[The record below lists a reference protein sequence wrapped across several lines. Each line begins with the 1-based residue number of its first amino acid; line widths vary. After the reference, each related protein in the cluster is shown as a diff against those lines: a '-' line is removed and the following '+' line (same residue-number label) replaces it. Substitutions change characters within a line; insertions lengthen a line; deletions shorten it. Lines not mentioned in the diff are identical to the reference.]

1 MTDSPAVD
9 WNEETLRSLVLG
21 PLLAALQ
28 IAPNSV
34 SIERRFTIR
43 LGRTEHRV
51 EGESASGRA
60 DAVVRNA
67 EGHNLFVVELKSP
80 SEKLEDKDRD
90 QGISYARLLDRIA
103 PFVVLSNG
111 RQTRIFDTISKK
123 ELSNHSFPSESA
135 FFANGCRLSLDE
147 DVAARFEALEHF
159 VGYSQAN
166 VRSFSLA
173 QVERSIQPLLGTPR
187 VRGKYVPDVYV
198 QRESV
203 RVALNAFL
211 EDDALVLALI
221 GDSGCGKTN
230 ELCALARMMAQTH
243 IVLFFSALSIVRT
256 PDEALADEF
265 NWAFSQTLN
274 TPQIV
279 RHLVKIAERLD
290 QPVFIFIDALDES
303 EAINFAAACSE
314 FAKHLSG
321 ASKRIR
327 LVVSAKSTE
336 WKRFAWLKGVA
347 SHLNLGLSCSRSSD
361 RVARAAW
368 HSGQPVMLGSFSETE
383 LDQALGRYRSV
394 FAVHP
399 AGHELRT
406 LCRDPFFLR
415 TFCEVYEGKGE
426 SPPQTTRDELITHW
440 LLRKF
445 DAMQNPDAS
454 RAHLRLLAQRIY
466 ERALTVSDRDL
477 PRFSRESVLDI
488 DLGDANFGELIAHG
502 MVLQVSDSHDRRALR
517 FYYSQVLYF
526 LIARFVLRLDQ
537 ISVDAFHALL
547 PSLLEH
553 EVTQGVLA
561 WYMREAQ
568 PGQQAA
574 LESELRGRAL
584 TFVTAYTLFFETWMP
599 ALRAR
604 VAPFTEGAIGI
615 AYIAHAA
622 SYVSFGFY
630 PQNATNAKP
639 VTVATGPVGPQHDSF
654 EALSKLGCVQARG
667 GGVNFANSDPRRA
680 AIALAW
686 EFVMQLVKSGGL
698 DERTAPLLAIE
709 SILAIAGHYE
719 VRKKLGLPPASYRLP
734 VRDKV
739 LPLELS
745 DLRIRAQEYL
755 GLHRMEN
762 DWVIE
767 QIRTRSRFTNL
778 NESGGGS
785 IDTTGFD
792 RETARQTVREAVAG
806 GRDFSNDRFVS
817 DRELAHLIRLIDE
830 MAEKGI
836 TRIEN
841 DLLPAPDLPV
851 FHSAKLTDVYS
862 ETGIRPLIESFFRQ
876 GFDAYLGLVA
886 SNFGR
891 LASKLK
897 TFARQPIRV
906 EVAYIH
912 PHVRGKRNGWEMTWG
927 YGQDLKSE
935 GTTVHVDSSPR
946 EHYFQGKSGAR
957 GFLGPDGFAVDF
969 VSGQGLEGL
978 FFPHQLFGFGPDHT
992 NRPSSVRDAPI
1003 RQFAYAWIERDL
1015 KDISADTLTD
1025 WVLDAENENKCDQDA
1040 HPKLRNS

>member
-1 MTDSPAVD
+1 MTDSPAVG
-9 WNEETLRSLVLG
+9 WNEEALRSLVLG

-67 EGHNLFVVELKSP
+67 EGHNLFVVELKAP

-123 ELSNHSFPSESA
+123 ELGNHSFPSEST

-159 VGYSQAN
+159 VGYSQSN

-173 QVERSIQPLLGTPR
+173 QVERSIQPLLGTPKA
-187 VRGKYVPDVYV
+187 RGKYVPDVYV
-198 QRESV
+198 QRDPV
-203 RVALNAFL
+203 RAALNAFL

-221 GDSGCGKTN
+221 GESGCGKTN
-230 ELCALARMMAQTH
+230 ELCALARMMAQSH

-256 PDEALADEF
+256 PDETLADEF

-274 TPQIV
+274 TQQIV
-279 RHLVKIAERLD
+279 RHLSKIAERLD
-290 QPVFIFIDALDES
+290 RPVIIFIDALDES
-303 EAINFAAACSE
+303 EATNFAVACSE

-321 ASKRIR
+321 ATKRIR
-327 LVVSAKSTE
+327 LIVSAKSTE
-336 WKRFAWLKGVA
+336 WNRFAWLRGVA
-347 SHLNLGLSCSRSSD
+347 SHLNLGLSCSRSGD
-361 RVARAAW
+361 RVAGAAW
-368 HSGQPVMLGSFSETE
+368 HSGEPVMLGSFSETE

-426 SPPQTTRDELITHW
+426 NPPQTTRDELITHW
-440 LLRKF
+440 LRRKF
-445 DAMQNPDAS
+445 DAMNNPDAS
-454 RAHLRLLAQRIY
+454 RVGLRLLAQRIY
-466 ERALTVSDRDL
+466 EHALTVSDRDL
-477 PRFSRESVLDI
+477 PRFSLESISDAEF
-488 DLGDANFGELIAHG
+488 GDTDFGELIAHG
-502 MVLQVSDSHDRRALR
+502 MVLQVSDIHGRRALR

-526 LIARFVLRLDQ
+526 LIARYVLRLDQ
-537 ISVDAFHALL
+537 IGVDEFQELL
-547 PSLLEH
+547 PNLLEH
-553 EVTQGVLA
+553 EVTQGVLT
-561 WYMREAQ
+561 WYMRDAR
-568 PGQQAA
+568 PRQQAA

-584 TFVTAYTLFFETWMP
+584 VFVTAYSGFFETWMP

-630 PQNATNAKP
+630 SQSATNRKP
-639 VTVATGPVGPQHDSF
+639 VTVAAVPVSSSHYSF
-654 EALSKLGCVQARG
+654 EVLSELGCVQLRG
-667 GGVNFANSDPRRA
+667 GGINFANSDPRRA

-686 EFVMQLVKSGGL
+686 EFVKQLVKAGGL
-698 DERTAPLLAIE
+698 DERAAPELALE

-719 VRKKLGLPPASYRLP
+719 ARKRLGLPPASYRMP

-739 LPLELS
+739 LPLDLT
-745 DLRIRAQEYL
+745 DLRVRAQEYL
-755 GLHRMEN
+755 GFHRMEN
-762 DWVIE
+762 DWAIE
-767 QIRTRSRFTNL
+767 QARTRSSFTDH
-778 NESGGGS
+778 ESSGGS
-785 IDTTGFD
+785 IDMTGFD
-792 RETARQTVREAVAG
+792 RETARKIVREAVAG
-806 GRDFSNDRFVS
+806 GRDFSKDRFVS

-830 MAEKGI
+830 MAEKGV

-841 DLLPAPDLPV
+841 DLLPAPDRLPV
-851 FHSAKLTDVYS
+851 FYSAKLTDVYS
-862 ETGIRPLIESFFRQ
+862 ETGIRTLIESFFRQ
-876 GFDAYLGLVA
+876 GFDAYFRLVA

-891 LASKLK
+891 LASKLN
-897 TFARQPIRV
+897 TFACQPIRV

-912 PHVRGKRNGWEMTWG
+912 PRVRGNRKSWELVWG

-935 GTTVHVDSSPR
+935 ATTVHVDSDPR
-946 EHYFQGKSGAR
+946 EPYFQGECGGH
-957 GFLGPDGFAVDF
+957 GFLAPDGFAVDF
-969 VSGQGLEGL
+969 TSGQGLEGL

-992 NRPSSVRDAPI
+992 NRECSVRDAPI
-1003 RQFAYAWIERDL
+1003 RQFAYAWIDRDL
-1015 KDISADTLTD
+1015 KDISSDTVAD
-1025 WVLDAENENKCDQDA
+1025 WVLDA
-1040 HPKLRNS
+1040 